1 VRVEPTRVRART
13 KNTKEKKRTSRV
25 SRLERSTARY
35 GASPAKRPTRTS
47 GRVCW
52 TARRRSRAPA

>member
-1 VRVEPTRVRART
+1 
-13 KNTKEKKRTSRV
+13 V